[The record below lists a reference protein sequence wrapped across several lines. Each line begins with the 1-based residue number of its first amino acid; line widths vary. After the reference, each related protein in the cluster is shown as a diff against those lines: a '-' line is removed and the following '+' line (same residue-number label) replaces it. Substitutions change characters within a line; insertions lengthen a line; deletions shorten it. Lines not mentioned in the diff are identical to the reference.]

1 MKNSNA
7 YLVVGADSLVGA
19 SLIEALRA
27 KGHKTYGT
35 TRRKDTVSES
45 RLFWTLKAQRH
56 LLLHMMFH
64 MLL

>member
-19 SLIEALRA
+19 SLIKALKA
-27 KGHKTYGT
+27 KGHKTYGLLAK
-35 TRRKDTVSES
+35 RYGIRVASFLDFES
-45 RLFWTLKAQRH
+45 QRH